1 MSIAGA
7 DPCLTIDPAQ
17 IGANNSV
24 GVNQLVAIISDQ
36 AGGVYSCFGEVSYSP
51 LYLEPR

>member
-1 MSIAGA
+1 
-7 DPCLTIDPAQ
+7 
-17 IGANNSV
+17 
-24 GVNQLVAIISDQ
+24 VAIVSDQ